1 MNHLKNISQ
10 FNNAAIKDH
19 QNSDVKKN
27 GLVEKISHE
36 KSDFASSLDEIL
48 FKKNS
53 KENNATTNDQLGTNE
68 LKISKHAQKRIDER
82 EISFSGDE
90 YVKVQ
95 NAVAQLRQKGG
106 NNSLIITDKAAY
118 VVDVG
123 SNKLV
128 TAMNRQELKDNVF
141 TKIDSTVVLPD

>member
-1 MNHLKNISQ
+1 MNNVKNISP
-10 FNNAAIKDH
+10 FNQTSAAP
-19 QNSDVKKN
+19 SASGEVKNK
-27 GLVEKISHE
+27 VAAKAATTSP
-36 KSDFASSLDEIL
+36 SDFAASLDEIL
-48 FKKNS
+48 NKKNS
-53 KENNATTNDQLGTNE
+53 TDLNE